1 MEIQKVI
8 EFLTERRAIINE
20 TIVCLER
27 LGAGTAVGSVP
38 VAPAKRR
45 GRKFMDAGDR
55 LKVSARMKEYW
66 ASQRS
71 QRVRHAGSAI
81 ESGGGYSADKATP
94 NRAQY

>member
-66 ASQRS
+66 ASQR
-71 QRVRHAGSAI
+71 VRHAGSAI